1 MGVASPGPTR
11 GSIIRRRFGGD
22 RRWRGRKASCGIA
35 TRFLPS
41 PRRRAER
48 ASRRHSLATALRRN
62 LKRAVASR
70 GIFFE
75 CWAPV
80 LGGPECVRARVVLN
94 SSSVLCLQISTT
106 DRTHAWG
113 SGECARVGQQQ
124 QHTPNGERQATS
136 TAIDPST
143 LFYSA
148 GYCRV
153 LRVGALEFR

>member
-1 MGVASPGPTR
+1 MARKEGVLRNRHA
-11 GSIIRRRFGGD
+11 ILAF
-22 RRWRGRKASCGIA
+22 A
-35 TRFLPS
+35 
-41 PRRRAER
+41 AEK
-48 ASRRHSLATALRRN
+48 SRESKQRHSLATALRRT

-113 SGECARVGQQQ
+113 SGECARVGQQGAAMGQQQ